1 MSTRKLLYSNGLPFT
16 DPLAINIDR
25 QMDRIANRKASCI
38 IIDGSIGM
46 GKTTMAKH
54 IMDYINKKYN
64 GPPVDL
70 SIKHHPQLSLGGKEF
85 TGCFRVTHK
94 EGLKVI
100 TYDEAG
106 DFNRRGAIRSF
117 NQMINRLFETYRGF
131 QILVIICLPTFH
143 ILDSQL
149 FTNNIPRMLIHITN
163 RSNKYA
169 TFKAYS
175 LSGMNWIRYW
185 YDKLPKG
192 ASHKC
197 YGKVQPNFY
206 GKFYNLSATD
216 EKALDVLSTHGKKN
230 LLKNSEK
237 ELKGL
242 MSYSEIAEKLG
253 KSVIWTKKTVLKLK
267 IKHNTIID
275 QKKYFLKEIVD
286 RLIDYQDESKQEK
299 KIKIDIGGT
308 RKNEGDN

>member
-1 MSTRKLLYSNGLPFT
+1 MKERKLLYSNGLPFT
-16 DPLAINIDR
+16 DPLGASID
-25 QMDRIANRKASCI
+25 QQLERIKNKKASCI
-38 IIDGSIGM
+38 LIDGAIGT
-46 GKTTMAKH
+46 GKTTLATH
-54 IMDYINKKYN
+54 IVNNINEKDKK
-64 GPPVDL
+64 GKIDL

-100 TYDEAG
+100 IYDEAG

-131 QILVIICLPTFH
+131 KILVIICLPTFH

-163 RSNKYA
+163 RNSKYA
-169 TFKAYS
+169 IFKAYS

-197 YGKVQPNFY
+197 YSKVQPNFY
-206 GKFYNLSATD
+206 GKFYNLSLAD
-216 EKALDVLSTHGKKN
+216 EKALDHLSTYGKKEV
-230 LLKNSEK
+230 LKKAEK
-237 ELKGL
+237 DLKGL
-242 MSYSEIAEKLG
+242 LCYTDIGEKLG
-253 KSVIWTKKTVLKLK
+253 KSVVWVRAALKDLK
-267 IKHNTIID
+267 IKENSIID
-275 QKKYFLKEIVD
+275 RKKCFNKDVLD
-286 RLIDYQDESKQEK
+286 RLIDYQDEVKQEK
-299 KIKIDIGGT
+299 KLKIDIGGGP
-308 RKNEGDN
+308 NV

>member
-1 MSTRKLLYSNGLPFT
+1 MAERKLLFSNDLPFT
-16 DPLAINIDR
+16 NPLGTAID
-25 QMDRIANRKASCI
+25 QQLERIKNKKASCI
-38 IIDGSIGM
+38 LIDGSIGM
-46 GKTTMAKH
+46 GKTTLANL
-54 IMDYINKKYN
+54 IMNYINKKDN
-64 GPPVDL
+64 KGPVDL

-131 QILVIICLPTFH
+131 KILVIICLPTFH

-149 FTNNIPRMLIHITN
+149 FTNNIPRMLIHITQRN
-163 RSNKYA
+163 NSYA
-169 TFKAYS
+169 NFKTYS

-197 YGKVQPNFY
+197 YSKVQPNFY
-206 GKFYNLSATD
+206 GKFYNLSRAE
-216 EKALDVLSTHGKKN
+216 EKALDTLSTFGKKT
-230 LLKNSEK
+230 LLKKAEK
-237 ELKGL
+237 DLKGL
-242 MSYSEIAEKLG
+242 LGYSEIGEKLG
-253 KSVIWTKKTVLKLK
+253 KSIVWVRAALKDLK
-267 IKHNTIID
+267 IKENTIID
-275 QKKYFLKEIVD
+275 RRKCFNKDVLD
-286 RLIDYQDESKQEK
+286 RLIDYQDEKRQEK
-299 KIKIDIGGT
+299 KLKIDI
-308 RKNEGDN
+308 